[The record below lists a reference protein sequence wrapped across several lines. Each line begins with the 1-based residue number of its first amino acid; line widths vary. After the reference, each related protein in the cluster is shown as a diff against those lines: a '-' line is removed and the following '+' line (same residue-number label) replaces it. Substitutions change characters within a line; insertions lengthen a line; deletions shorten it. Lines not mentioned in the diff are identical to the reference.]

1 MAKEEKKER
10 SLFSEK
16 GFEIFNK
23 YGIFIILLILM
34 LFMTIMIP
42 GFLSTRNIFNIMRQ
56 MSIKGLLALGV
67 TLIIITGGIDL
78 SSGAVVAFASVVTA
92 SFAQP
97 GDSFLLAIIVG
108 LGAGALA
115 GLINGTIISKAK
127 IPPFIATLGMMQA
140 ARGVALLYSGGRPIG
155 NLSEAFEFI
164 GGGDILGLPVPII
177 IFSLLIIITHLIL
190 SQTKLGKS
198 IYAIGGN
205 EEAAY
210 ICGINVPRVKLI
222 IYTYAGL
229 LAGLGAIIL
238 TSRISS
244 GQPTAGLTYEM
255 DAIAGTVIGG
265 TSLSGGI
272 GSIGGTVVGVMIIGV
287 LNNGLD
293 LMNVSSYWQQILKG
307 VIIVTAIIID
317 VWKRKRQ

>member
-1 MAKEEKKER
+1 MAKEGTKKR
-10 SLFSEK
+10 SLLSQK

-23 YGIFIILLILM
+23 YGIFIILLAMM

-92 SFAQP
+92 SFAHP
-97 GDSFLLAIIVG
+97 GDSFLLAILVG

-155 NLSEAFEFI
+155 DLSESFEFI
-164 GGGDILGLPVPII
+164 GGGDIFGMPVPII
-177 IFSLLIIITHLIL
+177 IFAVLIIFTHLL
-190 SQTKLGKS
+190 LAQTKLGKS

-222 IYTYAGL
+222 IYTYAGF

-244 GQPTAGLTYEM
+244 GQPTAGLTYEL
-255 DAIAGTVIGG
+255 DAIAATVIGG

-272 GSIGGTVVGVMIIGV
+272 GSIGGTVIGVMIIGV

-307 VIIVTAIIID
+307 VIIITAIIID